1 MYCLQATKTTNSG
14 AKMPK
19 KTHFIVFIDL
29 RSSESLEEGIFK
41 CIAVY
46 THKVRVSMQ
55 LESIENV
62 PRVLLGSE
70 TQPLTTVSLCC
81 ADVITGKGLVD
92 INCPKGPSLESR
104 KSDTYVKTR
113 VRRMMDQND
122 GEAAGIH
129 RCSRKT
135 AY

>member
-92 INCPKGPSLESR
+92 INCPKGLLWSLESQIPM
-104 KSDTYVKTR
+104 S
-113 VRRMMDQND
+113 RRGS
-122 GEAAGIH
+122 GE
-129 RCSRKT
+129 
-135 AY
+135 